1 MNWAQWPCLH
11 EWKAGTTRK
20 RTHLILGFEQKLQI
34 PAFQA
39 FSYSEKR
46 PATMR
51 AVFVTDNLRFS
62 FSLDFPPLATTMTA
76 MLDGDANSKPD
87 FNQLVD
93 QVVDSYLG
101 DPLTQHLDSTFLP
114 SRARAIEIIELMR
127 RVVFPGFFDTQ
138 TLTTEN
144 VRFHVGDLLNQ
155 VHDLLYE
162 EVRHALRYEQNRLHA
177 NGDDC
182 EDCDQQAAEATLA
195 FLERIPEIR
204 RMLSLDV
211 QASFDGDP
219 AAANTDETVFCYPG
233 IDAIFIHR
241 VAHELWELNVP
252 LVPRIM
258 TEYAHNETG
267 IDIHPGATLGESFF
281 IDHGTG
287 VVIGETVSIGARV
300 KLYQGV
306 TLGAKSTRGGQSWK
320 GMKRHPTIEDDVTI
334 YGGAI
339 ILGDITIGRGSTIG
353 GSVFVTEDVPPGHMV
368 SMAKLELHVRED
380 KRAQRLIRK
389 QDEQRQADQTT

>member
-1 MNWAQWPCLH
+1 MQD
-11 EWKAGTTRK
+11 G
-20 RTHLILGFEQKLQI
+20 
-34 PAFQA
+34 
-39 FSYSEKR
+39 
-46 PATMR
+46 
-51 AVFVTDNLRFS
+51 
-62 FSLDFPPLATTMTA
+62 PPPPT
-76 MLDGDANSKPD
+76 PD
-87 FNQLVD
+87 FDALVD
-93 QVVDSYLG
+93 KVVSSYLG
-101 DPLTQHLDSTFLP
+101 DSLTQHLDSMFLP

-127 RVVFPGFFDTQ
+127 RVLFPGFFDSQ
-138 TLTTEN
+138 MLTTEN
-144 VRFHVGDLLNQ
+144 IRFHVGDLLSQ

-162 EVRHALRYEQNRLHA
+162 EIRHALRYEQTRLH
-177 NGDDC
+177 DDGKDC
-182 EDCDQQAAEATLA
+182 ADCDERAASITVT
-195 FLERIPEIR
+195 FLNRIPEIR
-204 RMLSLDV
+204 HLLSLDV

-219 AAANTDETVFCYPG
+219 AAADTDETVFCYPG

-241 VAHELWELNVP
+241 VAHELWNLKVP

-300 KLYQGV
+300 KIYQGV

-339 ILGDITIGRGSTIG
+339 ILGDVTIGRGSTIG
-353 GSVFVTEDVPPGHMV
+353 GSVFVTQDVPPGHMV

-380 KRAQRLIRK
+380 KRAQRLIKK
-389 QDEQRQADQTT
+389 QDEQREADNPS